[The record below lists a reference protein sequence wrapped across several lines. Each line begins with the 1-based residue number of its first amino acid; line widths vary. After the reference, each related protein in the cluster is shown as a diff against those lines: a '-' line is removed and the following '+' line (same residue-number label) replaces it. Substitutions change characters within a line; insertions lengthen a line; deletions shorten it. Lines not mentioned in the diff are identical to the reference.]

1 MIPSLSP
8 RLGLVADDQ
17 CLGAY
22 LIARL
27 KELFVFY
34 MSWVGGDSI
43 LELGLVCAAFL
54 AVHQI
59 AHGTVPIGSFA
70 MLTSYWASFT
80 SRLYQ
85 LMHTRRRFLEELID
99 AEALRELFEREST
112 VKDGSVALEF
122 KRGTV
127 EFHGVSFSYD
137 GVKKVLNDFNLR
149 IESGQSVA
157 LVGETGGGKSTVLKL
172 LFRFYDAQEGRITI
186 DDQDTKSVTLQS
198 LRSCIGVVPQ
208 EPSLFNTTIMENVR
222 YSKLD
227 ATDEEV
233 TEACK
238 AAAIHDK
245 ITRFPKGY
253 STKVGEKGVKLSGGE
268 QQRIA
273 IARVILKEPKII
285 LLDEATSSVDSETEG
300 HIQDALRNLTHG
312 RTTFTVAH
320 RLSTIS
326 DADMILV
333 IKEGCIV
340 EQGPPHLLL
349 KAKGKYFDLW
359 TKQIGTTDIAPNVPT
374 KSSHTGE
381 SLVRSQDRDR
391 SHNLDGS
398 ATSTSNSLRA
408 TAPEFLPRN
417 EAITRGQQE
426 KRSED
431 GNPLRGQESPGH
443 QGIHQSTSVREMIQS
458 DIEPRVTNS
467 KPDHI
472 VSLADASEEN
482 SGMASSADQMDETR
496 DGTKAKK
503 KDRNSSFQRR
513 RNNES
518 PPSGPVDRLSDGP
531 STTRVQPRRVSMP
544 SNPVPGMSHVRAE
557 THRRRRRQRRWRR
570 RENKSALT

>member
-1 MIPSLSP
+1 MPSLSP
-8 RLGLVADDQ
+8 RLGLVAEHH
-17 CLGAY
+17 CLGSY

-27 KELFVFY
+27 RELFIIY
-34 MSWVGGDSI
+34 MSWMGGDSI
-43 LELGLVCAAFL
+43 LELGLVCATFL

-70 MLTSYWASFT
+70 MLTSYWTSFT

-99 AEALRELFEREST
+99 AEALRELFEREPT

-122 KRGTV
+122 KCGTV

-137 GVKKVLNDFNLR
+137 GEKNILSDFNLR
-149 IESGQSVA
+149 VESGQSVA
-157 LVGETGGGKSTVLKL
+157 LVGETGGGKSTVLNL
-172 LFRFYDAQEGRITI
+172 IFRFYDAQKGRITI

-208 EPSLFNTTIMENVR
+208 DPLLFNTTIMENVR
-222 YSKLD
+222 YSKFD
-227 ATDEEV
+227 ATDQEV
-233 TEACK
+233 TQACK

-245 ITRFPKGY
+245 IIRFPKGY
-253 STKVGEKGVKLSGGE
+253 STTVGEKGVKLSGGE
-268 QQRIA
+268 LQRIA

-320 RLSTIS
+320 RLSTVS

-349 KAKGKYFDLW
+349 KAKGIYFDLW
-359 TKQIGTTDIAPNVPT
+359 TKQIGTTDIAPNTPT

-381 SLVRSQDRDR
+381 SLVRSQDQDENQNSR
-391 SHNLDGS
+391 GS

-408 TAPEFLPRN
+408 TAPEFLPRKD
-417 EAITRGQQE
+417 AMPQGQRE
-426 KRSED
+426 TGRED
-431 GNPLRGQESPGH
+431 RKPLRGQGTPGH

-458 DIEPRVTNS
+458 DIEPRATNS
-467 KPDHI
+467 KSHHI
-472 VSLADASEEN
+472 IPLVDASEEK
-482 SGMASSADQMDETR
+482 SGMASSVDELDETR
-496 DGTKAKK
+496 DVIEAKK
-503 KDRNSSFQRR
+503 KGRNSSFQWR
-513 RNNES
+513 RNNKS
-518 PPSGPVDRLSDGP
+518 LPSGPVDRLSDGP
-531 STTRVQPRRVSMP
+531 STTRVQPRRVSTP
-544 SNPVPGMSHVRAE
+544 SNPLPGMTRVRAE
-557 THRRRRRQRRWRR
+557 THGRRRRQRRWRR
-570 RENKSALT
+570 RDNKSALT

>member
-1 MIPSLSP
+1 MPFLSP
-8 RLGLVADDQ
+8 GLGIVAEDQ
-17 CLGAY
+17 CLGSHIA
-22 LIARL
+22 ARL
-27 KELFVFY
+27 KELFVLY
-34 MSWVGGDSI
+34 MSWMGGDSI
-43 LELGLVCAAFL
+43 MELGLVCATFL

-80 SRLYQ
+80 TRLYQ

-137 GVKKVLNDFNLR
+137 GEKNSLNDFNLR
-149 IESGQSVA
+149 VESGQSVA
-157 LVGETGGGKSTVLKL
+157 LVGETGGGKSTILKL
-172 LFRFYDAQEGRITI
+172 LFRFYDAQKGRITI

-198 LRSCIGVVPQ
+198 LRNCIGVVPQ
-208 EPSLFNTTIMENVR
+208 DPSLFNTTIMENVR

-245 ITRFPKGY
+245 IIRFPKGY
-253 STKVGEKGVKLSGGE
+253 SSMVGEKGIKLSGGE
-268 QQRIA
+268 LQRIA

-285 LLDEATSSVDSETEG
+285 LLDEATSAVDSETES
-300 HIQDALRNLTHG
+300 HIQDALRNLAHG

-320 RLSTIS
+320 RLSTVS

-359 TKQIGTTDIAPNVPT
+359 MKQIGTTDIAPNVPT

-381 SLVRSQDRDR
+381 ALLRSQDRDR
-391 SHNLDGS
+391 SQNLEVS
-398 ATSTSNSLRA
+398 ATSISNSLRA

-417 EAITRGQQE
+417 DGMPQGQRE
-426 KRSED
+426 MSRED
-431 GNPLRGQESPGH
+431 GKPLRGQGTLGH

-458 DIEPRVTNS
+458 DIEPSVTNS
-467 KPDHI
+467 KSHHI
-472 VSLADASEEN
+472 ISRVDASEEN
-482 SGMASSADQMDETR
+482 SGMGSSADQMDETR
-496 DGTKAKK
+496 DETKAKK
-503 KDRNSSFQRR
+503 KDRDSSFQRR
-513 RNNES
+513 RNNKS
-518 PPSGPVDRLSDGP
+518 LPSGPVDRLSDGP
-531 STTRVQPRRVSMP
+531 STTRVQPRRVSTP
-544 SNPVPGMSHVRAE
+544 SNALPSMTRVRAE
-557 THRRRRRQRRWRR
+557 THGRHRRQRRWRR
-570 RENKSALT
+570 RDNKSALT

>member
-1 MIPSLSP
+1 MPSLSL
-8 RLGLVADDQ
+8 RLRLVAENH
-17 CLGAY
+17 CVGSY

-27 KELFVFY
+27 RELFVFY
-34 MSWVGGDSI
+34 MSWMGGDSI
-43 LELGLVCAAFL
+43 MELGLVCTTFL

-59 AHGTVPIGSFA
+59 GHGTVPIGSFA

-127 EFHGVSFSYD
+127 EFRGVSFSYD
-137 GVKKVLNDFNLR
+137 GEKNILNDFNLR
-149 IESGQSVA
+149 VESGQSVA
-157 LVGETGGGKSTVLKL
+157 LVGETGGGKSTILKL
-172 LFRFYDAQEGRITI
+172 VFRFYDAQKGRITI

-198 LRSCIGVVPQ
+198 LRNCIGVVPQ
-208 EPSLFNTTIMENVR
+208 DPSLFNTTIMENVR
-222 YSKLD
+222 YSKRD
-227 ATDEEV
+227 ATDQEV

-245 ITRFPKGY
+245 ILRFPKGY
-253 STKVGEKGVKLSGGE
+253 SSIVGEKGVKLSGGE
-268 QQRIA
+268 LQRIA

-285 LLDEATSSVDSETEG
+285 LLDEATSAVDSETES
-300 HIQDALRNLTHG
+300 HIQDALRNLAHG

-320 RLSTIS
+320 RLSTVA

-349 KAKGKYFDLW
+349 EAKGKYFDLW

-374 KSSHTGE
+374 KSSHTGQ

-391 SHNLDGS
+391 SQTLEGS

-417 EAITRGQQE
+417 DAMPQGQRE
-426 KRSED
+426 MGRED
-431 GNPLRGQESPGH
+431 GKTLRGQGTPGH

-458 DIEPRVTNS
+458 DMEPRITDS
-467 KPDHI
+467 KPQHI
-472 VSLADASEEN
+472 GPLVDGSEEN
-482 SGMASSADQMDETR
+482 PGTAFSADQIDETR
-496 DGTKAKK
+496 DENKAKE
-503 KDRNSSFQRR
+503 KDLDSSFQRR
-513 RNNES
+513 RNDES
-518 PPSGPVDRLSDGP
+518 LPSGRVDKLSHGP
-531 STTRVQPRRVSMP
+531 STTRRVSTP
-544 SNPVPGMSHVRAE
+544 SDALPGMTRARAE
-557 THRRRRRQRRWRR
+557 THGRHRRQRRWRR
-570 RENKSALT
+570 CVNKSAVT